1 MSDRR
6 VLVKVFAARYQAAR
20 KKERSQILDESVEMS
35 GYTRLRVRRSLMRS
49 DRFFMRQRTGFH
61 MDSYVRQYGPGS
73 SSGALTSILLPERI
87 VV

>member
-35 GYTRLRVRRSLMRS
+35 GYTRLRVRSRSCVQIDLS
-49 DRFFMRQRTGFH
+49 
-61 MDSYVRQYGPGS
+61 
-73 SSGALTSILLPERI
+73 
-87 VV
+87 